1 MPGGEAFAARHGIAP
16 VTSAARAVLARLRE
30 EVAAGLVD
38 ESALRLALA
47 GVASAIEGQL
57 RQALGHSLR
66 PVINATGVIL
76 HTNLGRAPLAEAA
89 LAHILETA
97 GRFSNL
103 EFDIEAGVRGK
114 RDTHVDRLF
123 RSLLSDGTNSA

>member
-1 MPGGEAFAARHGIAP
+1 MKSVAKSELFRELPSVDDVLRMPGVEAFAARHGIAP

-47 GVASAIEGQL
+47 GVASAIEGQV

-66 PVINATGVIL
+66 PVITATGVVL
-76 HTNLGRAPLAEAA
+76 HT
-89 LAHILETA
+89 
-97 GRFSNL
+97 
-103 EFDIEAGVRGK
+103 
-114 RDTHVDRLF
+114 
-123 RSLLSDGTNSA
+123 